1 MPSVVTLLKDEV
13 TSVPSAFT
21 EVTSADVKPSLNTR
35 GSHVPAS
42 SEITV
47 AFSAS
52 TISVFVTVL
61 PPDEEPPEELP
72 PDEELL

>member
-1 MPSVVTLLKDEV
+1 M
-13 TSVPSAFT
+13 
-21 EVTSADVKPSLNTR
+21 
-35 GSHVPAS
+35 PAS

-61 PPDEEPPEELP
+61 PPDEELPEELPPDEEPPEELP
-72 PDEELL
+72 PDEELLEPPPPPEEVFFVSADVLVLSSALE